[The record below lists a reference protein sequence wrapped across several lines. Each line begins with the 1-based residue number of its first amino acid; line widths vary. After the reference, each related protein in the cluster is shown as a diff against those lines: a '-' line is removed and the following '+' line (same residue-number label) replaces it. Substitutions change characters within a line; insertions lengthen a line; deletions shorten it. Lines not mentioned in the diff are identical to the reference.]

1 MEQGIDEGTIGLG
14 SCLLWQ
20 VGKVV
25 GAVKVESEVQRWAT
39 LERPL
44 LFSGEYAVD
53 M

>member
-1 MEQGIDEGTIGLG
+1 MEVAY
-14 SCLLWQ
+14 LLWQ
-20 VGKVV
+20 FGKVV
-25 GAVKVESEVQRWAT
+25 GAVKVDSSSGVQRCAT